1 MHAVTMNRPALLLLV
16 RHAESKTNEVKKGSI
31 YFADEEARAVL
42 KGVPEHKI
50 PLTPMGIRQ
59 AERTGKYLKKRFGVF
74 DYVYH
79 SGYLRA
85 VQTAEGIL
93 KAYND
98 AERRH
103 LQVRQH
109 LFIRERDPG
118 YTFDMTQTEAER
130 AFPWL
135 KEYWQTVG
143 GFFARPVGGE
153 SLAQVSERVY
163 LFLNMLFRDR
173 AGKKILVVTH
183 GGTLRCFRFLLERWS
198 YDQALAWPPDQKPA
212 NCGVTVY
219 QYDLSKKRLA
229 LRDYNLVGYKTTN
242 SEAAVRIE

>member
-1 MHAVTMNRPALLLLV
+1 MKHKKIDRPSLLVLV
-16 RHAESKTNEVKKGSI
+16 RHAESERNFAKKGSV
-31 YFADEEARAVL
+31 YFADEEARATV
-42 KGVPEHKI
+42 KGIPDHKI
-50 PLTPMGIRQ
+50 PLTPEGRKQSRRVGKHLKQGFGI
-59 AERTGKYLKKRFGVF
+59 F

-79 SGYLRA
+79 SGYFRA
-85 VQTAEGIL
+85 EQTVEGL
-93 KAYND
+93 LAAYSP
-98 AERRH
+98 AERKRAR
-103 LQVRQH
+103 VSPH

-118 YTFDMTQTEAER
+118 FTYDMTQAEAER

-135 KEYWQTVG
+135 KTYWKTFG
-143 GFFARPVGGE
+143 GFFAKPPGGE
-153 SLAQVSERVY
+153 SLAQVAERVY

-219 QYDLSKKRLA
+219 HYKEKQKRLTLEA
-229 LRDYNLVGYKTTN
+229 YNLGCEN
-242 SEAAVRIE
+242 